1 MPRISAAQ
9 RRQDFVRAA
18 VEVIATHGIDGAT
31 TRRIAEQAKANLA
44 MVHYCYDSKEDLFA
58 DVYEFVVGKFRDLT
72 AAVDP
77 QATVEQTAHK
87 MLRDT
92 MEYYVESPSFAVS
105 ALELINWARRQHGS
119 RGIELFDKALEGVR
133 ATLRAAAGERPI
145 DDETIDAIASAIA
158 FVADGFAVSW
168 ITYGDRALAEKQME
182 IADSLLDSWLTARL
196 GATNQRATKRRRT
209 AASR

>member
-9 RRQDFVRAA
+9 RRQDFVHAA

-31 TRRIAEQAKANLA
+31 TRRIAEQAGANLA

-72 AAVDP
+72 TTVDP
-77 QATVEQTAHK
+77 QAPLEQTARK

-92 MEYYVESPSFAVS
+92 MEYYVESPSFAVA

-119 RGIELFDKALEGVR
+119 RGIALFDQALEGVR
-133 ATLRAAAGERPI
+133 STLREAAGDRDI
-145 DDETIDAIASAIA
+145 DDATTDEIASTIA
-158 FVADGFAVSW
+158 FLADGFAVGW
-168 ITYGDRALAEKQME
+168 ITYGDRDLAEKQMK
-182 IADSLLDSWLTARL
+182 IADSVLESWLTSRL
-196 GATNQRATKRRRT
+196 GATNHRTPRRRR